1 MATKN
6 IQYEKIEHFI
16 TSVLGG
22 DFHGKQIQS
31 LCNAV
36 QGVTQSCSLALSMIS
51 AALASA
57 QSLNKKH
64 AIKQVDRLLS
74 NDKIGLDAFFLC
86 WVTYLVRVHLQI
98 AVSLD
103 WTEFA
108 SDNHSTL
115 TLNLITK
122 HGRATPLIWKTYEY
136 GTIKDHR
143 GEYEEE
149 LLKKLHAFLPK
160 TCEQVIVLA
169 DRGFGAIGFYEF
181 ISSLGFD
188 FVIRFKGDV
197 YMTVNGLTKKTKE
210 WLRLNAHLYSN
221 VGLTLERYVVPVVVC
236 VHDKKM
242 KEPWYL
248 ASSLTSRGTRRII
261 SLYGRRFTCEEDYR
275 DIKNLRCG
283 MGLSSVSIQKAE
295 RRDRFLLISALSITL
310 LTLLGAAG
318 EAIGFDRMLKS
329 NTVKTRTHS
338 LFKQGCFYFIAMV
351 NYAEEKFKS
360 LMDSYAKILEECSAF
375 KGRYTWI

>member
-6 IQYEKIEHFI
+6 IQHEKIQTFI
-16 TSVLGG
+16 ASVLGG
-22 DFHGKQIQS
+22 NFHGKQILS
-31 LCNAV
+31 LTNAV

-57 QSLNKKH
+57 QGLNQKH
-64 AIKQVDRLLS
+64 ALKQIDRLFS
-74 NDKIGLDAFFLC
+74 NTKINLDVFFLC
-86 WVTYLVRVHLQI
+86 WVTYLIKAHLQI

-108 SDNHSTL
+108 KDGHSTL

-122 HGRATPLIWKTYEY
+122 HGRATPLFWKTYDCDI
-136 GTIKDHR
+136 IKGHR

-160 TCEQVIVLA
+160 TCRQVIVLA
-169 DRGFGAIGFYEF
+169 DRGFGAIDFYKF
-181 ISSLGFD
+181 ITSLGFD
-188 FVIRFKGDV
+188 FVIRFKGDTN
-197 YMTVNGLTKKTKE
+197 MTVKGVMRPAKE
-210 WLRLNAHLYSN
+210 WLLQNAKLHTN
-221 VGLTLERYVVPVVVC
+221 VGLTLNKYVVPVVIC
-236 VHDKKM
+236 VQDKKM
-242 KEPWYL
+242 KQAWYL
-248 ASSLTSRGTRRII
+248 ASSISNLGTRRLI

-275 DIKNLRCG
+275 DIKDIRFG

-295 RRDRFLLISALSITL
+295 RRDRFLLVSALSITL

-318 EAIGFDRMLKS
+318 EAIGLDRMLKA

-338 LFKQGCFYFIAMV
+338 LFNQGCSYFAAMA
-351 NYAEEKFKS
+351 NWTEEKFKK
-360 LMDSYAKILEECSAF
+360 LMDSYFKILEECSVF
-375 KGRYTWI
+375 KGRYSWI

>member
-6 IQYEKIEHFI
+6 IQHEKIQDFI
-16 TSVLGG
+16 TSILG
-22 DFHGKQIQS
+22 DSFHGKQIQS
-31 LCNAV
+31 LTNAV

-57 QSLNKKH
+57 QGLNQKH
-64 AIKQVDRLLS
+64 ALKQIDRLFS
-74 NDKIGLDAFFLC
+74 NTKISLDVFFLC
-86 WVTYLVRVHLQI
+86 WVTYLVRAHMQI

-108 SDNHSTL
+108 KDAHSTL

-136 GTIKDHR
+136 DTIKGHR

-149 LLKKLHAFLPK
+149 LLKKLHAFIPA
-160 TCEQVIVLA
+160 TCQRVIILA
-169 DRGFGAIGFYEF
+169 DRGFGAIDFYKF
-181 ISSLGFD
+181 ISSLGFH

-197 YMTVNGLTKKTKE
+197 NMTVKGVTKKARE
-210 WLRLNAHLYSN
+210 WLLLNAHLYSD
-221 VGLTLERYVVPVVVC
+221 VGITLNKYIVPSVVC
-236 VHDKKM
+236 VHDIKM
-242 KEPWYL
+242 KEAWYL
-248 ASSLTSRGTRRII
+248 ASSLTSLGSRKLI
-261 SLYGRRFTCEEDYR
+261 SLYGRRFTCEENYR
-275 DIKNLRCG
+275 DIKDLRFG
-283 MGLSSVSIQKAE
+283 MGLSSISIQKAE
-295 RRDRFLLISALSITL
+295 RRDRFLLVSALSITL

-338 LFKQGCFYFIAMV
+338 LFNQGCSYFMAMA
-351 NYAEEKFKS
+351 NYTEEKFKK
-360 LMDSYAKILEECSAF
+360 LMDSYYDILEECSIF
-375 KGRYTWI
+375 KGLYSWI